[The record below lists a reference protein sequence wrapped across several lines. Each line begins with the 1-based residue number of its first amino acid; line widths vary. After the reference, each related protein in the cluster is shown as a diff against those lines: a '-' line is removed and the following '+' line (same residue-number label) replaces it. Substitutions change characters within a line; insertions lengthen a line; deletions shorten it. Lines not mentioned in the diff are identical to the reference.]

1 MNKEFTHVVEDLP
14 KVESK
19 LDKESV
25 KQQQRATQTSIT
37 SFFGDVLGKIFLL
50 CIKTFNRRNLV
61 SFYLLI
67 SSAK

>member
-50 CIKTFNRRNLV
+50 CIKTLIFSLV
-61 SFYLLI
+61 QLSNFAI
-67 SSAK
+67 HFKT